1 VNPGLRSTRR
11 GATFPDMYLP
21 LLFATL
27 VLAGCAG
34 RLPGPAIPT
43 GHAPMAPADVAEWVT
58 ASERT
63 EAVQLRFSW
72 RFLDE
77 KGTASGRG
85 SAQIAPPDSLRFDF
99 RGPLGSGRGA
109 AAVVGDAALWAE
121 PEDQVQRLVPSYP
134 ILWAILGQVRYPVA
148 DDQVSG
154 LETERVR
161 AWRYVNGADTVD
173 YVVTRSG
180 TRQLVADV
188 RQGNRRIGR
197 VVTTFDENGWPRTSR
212 LDVPSGPARLDLTF
226 TERTRMDSIPRDRW
240 IAPVDAP

>member
-1 VNPGLRSTRR
+1 
-11 GATFPDMYLP
+11 M
-21 LLFATL
+21 
-27 VLAGCAG
+27 
-34 RLPGPAIPT
+34 
-43 GHAPMAPADVAEWVT
+43 
-58 ASERT
+58 
-63 EAVQLRFSW
+63 RFSW

-109 AAVVGDAALWAE
+109 AAVVGDSALWAE

-134 ILWAILGQVRYPVA
+134 ILWAILGQGRYPLA
-148 DDQVSG
+148 GDQVSG

-161 AWRYVNGADTVD
+161 AWRYVNGVDTVD
-173 YVVTRSG
+173 YVLTLAG
-180 TRQLVADV
+180 KRQLVADV
-188 RQGNRRIGR
+188 REGPRRIGR
-197 VVTTFDENGWPRTSR
+197 VVTTFDADGWPLTAR

-226 TERTRMDSIPRDRW
+226 TERTRMDAIPSDRW